1 MRKIYFLFCT
11 LLSILFFAQNNSS
24 EKDSL
29 AFMKYYK
36 ECNASSG
43 DTAKFQQMLPK
54 LRKLSDDINQPYSL
68 GRVTYLIARHYML
81 IGQYD
86 SSNLYLKQAFK
97 TFNYI
102 PALNSLQ
109 AKCYAGLAQNY
120 INKGD
125 NKTAIEMLLA
135 YLDFA
140 KKYKLIKLETDAY
153 SRLGN
158 LLDLNGQS
166 LKAIQYLKM
175 GIEVAKRNQYNEELA
190 DIYNMMGTAYYSLY
204 VDDSTYSKK
213 SLQLVDTSIYYFNN
227 SIQICNEIKDSIG
240 LSRTYNNMMGA
251 YEYKKEYDKSLF
263 CIQQSLA
270 ITKSFGEER
279 DWTEPYSNLALAYFN
294 LKKFDLARKTLDTAI
309 ALAKKYNIQESLLTC
324 YNLQMQIAKA
334 NGDFKSAYEWLNAK
348 THLNDSIYGTETT
361 NKISELEIQ
370 YQTKEKEN
378 TIANQKLKLEQRNKT
393 ILLISIVA
401 LLLAIAA
408 WLYYKSFKSKNEL
421 AFQQQQQR
429 ASLMVIES
437 EQTERMRI
445 ARELHDGIGQKL
457 TVLKMYASAEKEKN
471 EKQLDL
477 LDNTI
482 QEVREISHKMIPEIL
497 SLGLIAAVRDLCNKV
512 NIGGTIEC
520 SFVCDEPS
528 NDLKLAENINL
539 SIYRIIQEIINNMLK
554 HANAKHIDVK
564 FVSTGNNLQITVN
577 DDGQGF
583 DVKKIK
589 QSSGIGWSNIFTR
602 ASIIKAA
609 VDVNSSDKGTNITLN
624 LNI

>member
-24 EKDSL
+24 EKDSVT
-29 AFMKYYK
+29 FMKYYT
-36 ECNASSG
+36 ECNANSS
-43 DTAKFQQMLPK
+43 DEEVFQQMLPR
-54 LRKLSDDINQPYSL
+54 LLQLSDAIHQPYSL
-68 GRVTYLIARHYML
+68 GRVHYLIGRHYML
-81 IGQYD
+81 QGQYD

-97 TFNYI
+97 TFNYT

-125 NKTAIEMLLA
+125 NNTAIEMLIA

-166 LKAIQYLKM
+166 LKAIQYLKK
-175 GIEVAKRNQYNEELA
+175 GIEVARNNHYNEELA

-213 SLQLVDTSIYYFNN
+213 SLQLVDTSLYYFNS
-227 SIQICNEIKDSIG
+227 SIQLCNEIKDSVG

-270 ITKSFGEER
+270 ITKSFGEEH

-294 LKKFDLARKTLDTAI
+294 LKKFDMARKTLDTAI
-309 ALAKKYNIQESLLTC
+309 SLAKKYSVQESLLTC

-334 NGDFKSAYEWLNAK
+334 DGDFKSAFEWLTAK

-370 YQTKEKEN
+370 YQIKEKEN
-378 TIANQKLKLEQRNKT
+378 TIVNQKLKLEQRNKT

-408 WLYYKSFKSKNEL
+408 WLYYNSFKSKNEL

-497 SLGLIAAVRDLCNKV
+497 GLGLITAVRDLCNKV

-520 SFVCDEPS
+520 SFVCDES
-528 NDLKLAENINL
+528 SKDLKLAENINL

-554 HANAKHIDVK
+554 HANAKNIDVK
-564 FVSTGNNLQITVN
+564 FSTTGNSLQITVN
-577 DDGQGF
+577 DDGKGF
-583 DVKKIK
+583 DIKKIK